1 MESIGVEKAKKLATE
16 ADLVIFV
23 VDSTR
28 TLDEND
34 KDIISLIQDKKVI
47 TLLNKSDLTPVVTPE
62 EMKKR
67 LDCCV
72 IPISAKEETDW

>member
-1 MESIGVEKAKKLATE
+1 MTRWICGKYRCGKAKKLATE

-34 KDIISLIQDKKVI
+34 KDIISLIQDKK
-47 TLLNKSDLTPVVTPE
+47 
-62 EMKKR
+62 
-67 LDCCV
+67 
-72 IPISAKEETDW
+72 